1 MLMLHLGSVGITPD
15 VRGKL
20 INEKFG
26 KVLCENNAFID
37 KTTKS

>member
-1 MLMLHLGSVGITPD
+1 MLMLYFGFVGIILD

-26 KVLCENNAFID
+26 KVLCENNVFID
-37 KTTKS
+37 KIIKF